1 MIGLSASASALYFQ
15 IISDERWRTDMRGVF
30 RVYPR
35 ILRWQTRLPFDAAAA
50 GWTELRDRGVLAWDA
65 PHGADTELDRRIVLV
80 LELLPEGAALGQEW
94 TSPTWGPDPE
104 VAAPSPPA
112 LTVDDP
118 LWRELADLREQQEA
132 VERRYIERF
141 PGRKGAPVFQDL
153 DPFIGPLL
161 SLRAREQAERAR
173 ANLPAEIQPIGYD
186 DLLLFFT
193 LARQGETA
201 RSLARA
207 LEYLADLALQ
217 APVDHRAQYAG
228 KCSIDYVLRAG
239 SRAILPIEEQSDA
252 LYTAPAEEA
261 GWIRYA
267 DRWERWR
274 VAATDAVYLDGR
286 VATGTDPAYLVAF
299 GIEQAKPAASTQID
313 LAAQIERGK
322 ALLST

>member
-1 MIGLSASASALYFQ
+1 MTGLSAGASALYFQ
-15 IISDERWRTDMRGVF
+15 IVSDERWRTDMRGVF

-35 ILRWQTRLPFDAAAA
+35 ILRWQTRMSFDAAAA
-50 GWTELRDRGVLAWDA
+50 GWTELRDRGVIAWDA

-94 TSPTWGPDPE
+94 TSPAWGPDPE
-104 VAAPSPPA
+104 VTTTPPSTPA
-112 LTVDDP
+112 VDDP

-141 PGRKGAPVFQDL
+141 PGRRGAPVFQDL

-161 SLRAREQAERAR
+161 SLRTREQAERTR
-173 ANLPAEIQPIGYD
+173 ANLPVEIGPIGYD
-186 DLLLFFT
+186 DLILFFS

-201 RSLARA
+201 RSLGRA
-207 LEYLADLALQ
+207 LEYLADLALR
-217 APVDHRAQYAG
+217 APVEHRAQYAG
-228 KCSIDYVLRAG
+228 KCSLDYVLRAG
-239 SRAILPIEEQSDA
+239 SRAILPIEDQADV

-286 VATGTDPAYLVAF
+286 LAPGTDPAYLVAF
-299 GIEQAKPAASTQID
+299 GVEREKAAASSQVD
-313 LAAQIERGK
+313 LAAQIQRGK